1 MLKREHSTQP
11 FIKWMSFVVVFLM
24 LLITPVSQTH
34 AGIFSFLTGLFDEK
48 VSDNHSSNQN
58 SQNVVL
64 LQAALNYDPNPS
76 KGGGDI
82 TIVGNSAL
90 LPDTGPLGT
99 IVDVEEGGESYDQ
112 ISIYIVREGDSLS
125 QIAKMFGV
133 STNTIIWAN
142 DISRGDIIHEGQTL
156 VILPLSGVTYTVK
169 KDDTLRSIAKKYK
182 GDVDEIM
189 QFNEL
194 TEGETLSIG
203 QEIII
208 PDGEMGTPQYS
219 SNNKIVRGIS
229 GPSYD
234 GYYIS
239 PIPGSRKSQGL
250 HGYNAVDFAA
260 PYGTPILAAA
270 SGSVI
275 INRIS
280 GWNGGYGKYVVI
292 SHPNGT
298 QTLYAHNSRNIVPVG
313 SYVIKGQ
320 VIGYV
325 GSTGR
330 STGSHT
336 HFEIRGAKN
345 PF

>member
-1 MLKREHSTQP
+1 MLKCEHSTQP
-11 FIKWMSFVVVFLM
+11 YSKWMSFVVAFLVLFM
-24 LLITPVSQTH
+24 TPVSQTH

-48 VSDNHSSNQN
+48 VSDVHHSNQN
-58 SQNVVL
+58 SQNVAL

-99 IVDVEEGGESYDQ
+99 IVDVEEVGESYDQ
-112 ISIYIVREGDSLS
+112 ISIYIIREGDSLS
-125 QIAKMFGV
+125 EIAKMFGV
-133 STNTIIWAN
+133 SINTIIWAN
-142 DISRGDIIHEGQTL
+142 DINRGDLIREGQTL
-156 VILPLSGVTYTVK
+156 VILPLSGVKYTVK
-169 KDDTLRSIAKKYK
+169 KNDTLKSIAKKYK
-182 GDVDEIM
+182 GDIDEIM

-194 TEGETLSIG
+194 TEGETLYIG

-219 SNNKIVRGIS
+219 RSNRIVRGTS
-229 GPSYD
+229 SPSYV

-239 PIPGSRKSQGL
+239 PIPGSRRSQGL
-250 HGYNAVDFAA
+250 HGYNAIDLAA
-260 PYGTPILAAA
+260 PYGTPILASA
-270 SGSVI
+270 SGTVI
-275 INRIS
+275 INRTS
-280 GWNGGYGKYVVI
+280 GWNGGYGKYIVI

-298 QTLYAHNSRNIVPVG
+298 QTLYSHNSRNIVPVG
-313 SYVIKGQ
+313 TYVIKGQ